1 MLKYLYVG
9 NIRIPAYGM
18 MVLLGI
24 VFCNCLAQ
32 YEIRKRKLNYRDF
45 LILECIAGIGAIV
58 GAKAFALLK
67 LICSSCQFPVSS
79 NELGEAGWSY
89 FGGLAG
95 FFLFLTL
102 FRRLCGVDIRAFADL
117 IWLIPLL
124 HFFWKIGC
132 FMGGCCFGVPYHG
145 VMAIVFPEGV
155 NKLAGFSVFPIQLLE
170 AVVAMFIAINLF
182 IFSKISVRLNMVGL
196 FLLEYG
202 ITRFFMEFLRYHA
215 NDRIISENHI
225 YSVIGFLIGLGL
237 IYRQFYKS
245 KEVQ

>member
-24 VFCNCLAQ
+24 IFCNCLAQ
-32 YEIRKRKLNYRDF
+32 YEIRKRKLNNRDF
-45 LILECIAGIGAIV
+45 LILECIAGIGAII
-58 GAKAFALLK
+58 GAKTFALLK

-79 NELGEAGWSY
+79 SELAEAGWSY

-95 FFLFLTL
+95 FFIFLAL
-102 FRRLCGVDIRAFADL
+102 FRRLSGVDIRAFAGL
-117 IWLIPLL
+117 VWLVSLL

-132 FMGGCCFGVPYHG
+132 FMGGCCYGIPYQG
-145 VMAIVFPEGV
+145 PMAVVFPEGV
-155 NKLAGFSVFPIQLLE
+155 NKLAGLSVFPIQLLE

-182 IFSKISVRLNMVGL
+182 FLSRTSVRLNMVGL

-202 ITRFFMEFLRYHA
+202 ITRFFMEFLRYHT
-215 NDRIISENHI
+215 NEKIFSENHI

-237 IYRQFYKS
+237 IYSQLHKS